1 MKNRRAFL
9 KDSAFVC
16 GGALLMGA
24 SFSSCATLPVV
35 KTSVENKTIVLDE
48 NALVEGTH
56 WIVRAPQ
63 LDNDLLLVRENA
75 GGYHCLLMKCTHQD
89 YPLSLAGNALVCNNH
104 GSRFDFSGNVM
115 KDPATKPLKQ
125 YSVTKEENRIIVSL

>member
-9 KDSAFVC
+9 KDTGIVC
-16 GGALLMGA
+16 GGALLFGA
-24 SFSSCATLPVV
+24 SFSSCAKLPVV
-35 KTSVENKTIVLDE
+35 KTSVENNAIVIEEATLT
-48 NALVEGTH
+48 EGLH

-75 GGYHCLLMKCTHQD
+75 GSYHCLLMKCTHQD

-104 GSRFDFSGNVM
+104 GSKFDLTGAVQ
-115 KDPATKPLKQ
+115 KEPAAKPLKQ
-125 YSVTKEENRIIVSL
+125 FPVTKDQSKITITV